1 MLRSA
6 SSGHLTPATI
16 DATLREFA
24 IARGAE
30 YTDDL
35 ARLAE
40 TFVNGLIDVVN
51 DRSQPT
57 GPAPELFVRLTRLYF
72 ELLTRFTDL
81 QTAQIDDCLRT
92 LLTAGGDEA
101 ASEANPDL
109 VFAKVDTEDQQ
120 QLAAAMNITSI
131 PTIMA
136 FKDGI
141 GVFAQAGALPRPMLD
156 DLISQV
162 RALDMDRVRAELAQ
176 RETEQAVGSSQA
188 TEG

>member
-1 MLRSA
+1 MA
-6 SSGHLTPATI
+6 TVALTLDDFERTI
-16 DATLREFA
+16 LEGGTVF
-24 IARGAE
+24 
-30 YTDDL
+30 
-35 ARLAE
+35 
-40 TFVNGLIDVVN
+40 IDFWAGWC
-51 DRSQPT
+51 
-57 GPAPELFVRLTRLYF
+57 GP
-72 ELLTRFTDL
+72 
-81 QTAQIDDCLRT
+81 CLRF
-92 LLTAGGDEA
+92 APNYEA

-176 RETEQAVGSSQA
+176 QEAEQSVAASGAV
-188 TEG
+188 ER

>member
-1 MLRSA
+1 MA
-6 SSGHLTPATI
+6 TVALTLDDFEQTI
-16 DATLREFA
+16 LEGGTVFVDFWAGWCGPCIQFA
-24 IARGAE
+24 PN
-30 YTDDL
+30 Y
-35 ARLAE
+35 
-40 TFVNGLIDVVN
+40 
-51 DRSQPT
+51 
-57 GPAPELFVRLTRLYF
+57 
-72 ELLTRFTDL
+72 
-81 QTAQIDDCLRT
+81 
-92 LLTAGGDEA
+92 EA

-156 DLISQV
+156 ELISQV
-162 RALDMDRVRAELAQ
+162 RALDMEQVRADLARQ
-176 RETEQAVGSSQA
+176 EAEQAVASSEL